1 MLAFLWVAIKTIF
14 AICFVLISIAMIHEF
29 GHYITAK
36 MCGVWVLEFAIGFGE
51 RIWKKKIGETLYS
64 LRPLPLG
71 GFVRLAGMDNIEEEE
86 EDEDEKEGDNKEK
99 KEKEKV
105 EDDPDLPKVPID
117 HPKSYVSR
125 PWWAKVIVLAAGATM
140 NLVWAMILLS
150 IIYIFAGG
158 PISNI
163 LVLETPKDNI
173 AYKAG
178 VRNGDIIVAIN
189 GEKLTDW
196 SQGMK
201 LINNNPG
208 KQLTLNI
215 IRKHPINK
223 DASAGGIMKDN
234 FAYSDNSYQTHDEES
249 LNIVVVPQGEVG
261 SAKIGI
267 SLAPNSYDFT
277 KLPLGTAISRG
288 CHDAVEIINQTI
300 IGLYKMITKQTKADV
315 AGPVKIM
322 KMIKDQSS
330 KGWTD
335 LFYLT
340 ALLSV
345 NIGLLNLLPLPV
357 LDGGRIVFV
366 LLGVVFCI
374 INKIFKTKLVVN
386 SKVEESIHF
395 VGMVCLIL
403 LMIYVTF
410 KDVISFF

>member
-51 RIWKKKIGETLYS
+51 RIWKKRFGETLYS

-71 GFVRLAGMDNIEEEE
+71 GFVRLAGMDNVEEEKE
-86 EDEDEKEGDNKEK
+86 EGKEGEDEN
-99 KEKEKV
+99 KEKEK
-105 EDDPDLPKVPID
+105 EEEDPDLPKVPAD
-117 HPKSYVSR
+117 HPKSYLSR

-150 IIYIFAGG
+150 LIYIFAGG

-163 LVLETPKDNI
+163 AVLEAPRDKV

-178 VRNGDIIVAIN
+178 VRNGDIIYAIN
-189 GEKLTDW
+189 GEELKDW
-196 SQGMK
+196 SRGMA

-208 KQLTLNI
+208 KEITLSI
-215 IRKHPINK
+215 IRNHPINK
-223 DASAGGIMKDN
+223 DASAGGIMRDN
-234 FAYSDNSYQTHDEES
+234 IAYSNNSYQTHDEEKLDIKVIPEGS
-249 LNIVVVPQGEVG
+249 MG

-267 SLAPNSYDFT
+267 GLAPNNYDYT
-277 KLPLGTAISRG
+277 KLPLGTAIQRG
-288 CHDAVEIINQTI
+288 CEDAINIIIQTVD
-300 IGLYKMITKQTKADV
+300 GLYRMITGQTKADV

-366 LLGVVFCI
+366 LLDFI
-374 INKIFKTKLVVN
+374 FSIFNKIFKTKLVVN
-386 SKVEESIHF
+386 QKVEESIHF
-395 VGMVCLIL
+395 VGMICLIL

>member
-1 MLAFLWVAIKTIF
+1 MLTFLWVAVKTILS
-14 AICFVLISIAMIHEF
+14 IIFVLVSIAMIHEF

-36 MCGVWVLEFAIGFGE
+36 MCGIWVLEFAIGFGN
-51 RIWKKKIGETLYS
+51 RFLKKRWGETLYS

-71 GFVRLAGMDNIEEEE
+71 GFVRLAGMDNVEEEKKE
-86 EDEDEKEGDNKEK
+86 GEETAEDKKKEDED
-99 KEKEKV
+99 
-105 EDDPDLPKVPID
+105 DDPDLPKVPID

-150 IIYIFAGG
+150 CIYIFAGG

-163 LVLETPKDNI
+163 LVLEAMPDKI

-178 VRNGDIIVAIN
+178 VRSGDVITAIN

-196 SQGMK
+196 LQGMK
-201 LINNNPG
+201 IINNSPN
-208 KQLTLNI
+208 KEVVLDI
-215 IRKHPINK
+215 VRSHPINK
-223 DASAGGIMKDN
+223 LASDGGVLRDDMAITD
-234 FAYSDNSYQTHDEES
+234 SSYQTHDEEK
-249 LNIVVVPQGEVG
+249 LQIKVIPEGEMG
-261 SAKIGI
+261 GAKIGI
-267 SLAPNSYDFT
+267 GLSPNNYDYQ
-277 KLPLGTAISRG
+277 KLPFTVAVARG
-288 CHDAVEIINQTI
+288 CDDGMNMILQTVD
-300 IGLYKMITKQTKADV
+300 GLYRMVAGQTKADV

-366 LLGVVFCI
+366 LLGAIFTV
-374 INKIFKTKLVVN
+374 INKIFKTKLCVN
-386 SKVEESIHF
+386 TTVEETIHYI
-395 VGMVCLIL
+395 GMILLII

-410 KDVISFF
+410 KDVLSFL

>member
-1 MLAFLWVAIKTIF
+1 MLTFLWVAVKTILS
-14 AICFVLISIAMIHEF
+14 IIFVLVSIAMIHEF

-36 MCGVWVLEFAIGFGE
+36 MCGIWVLEFAIGFGN
-51 RIWKKKIGETLYS
+51 RFLKKRWGETLYS

-71 GFVRLAGMDNIEEEE
+71 GFVRLAGMDNVEEEKKE
-86 EDEDEKEGDNKEK
+86 GEETAEDKKKEDED
-99 KEKEKV
+99 
-105 EDDPDLPKVPID
+105 DDPDLPKVPID

-140 NLVWAMILLS
+140 NLVWAMILLCC
-150 IIYIFAGG
+150 IYIFAGG

-163 LVLETPKDNI
+163 LVLEAMPDKI

-178 VRNGDIIVAIN
+178 VRSGDVITAIN

-196 SQGMK
+196 LQGMK
-201 LINNNPG
+201 IINNSPN
-208 KQLTLNI
+208 KEVVLDI
-215 IRKHPINK
+215 VRSHPINK
-223 DASAGGIMKDN
+223 LASDGGVLRDDMAITD
-234 FAYSDNSYQTHDEES
+234 SSYQTHDEEK
-249 LNIVVVPQGEVG
+249 LQIKVIPEGEMG
-261 SAKIGI
+261 GAKIGI
-267 SLAPNSYDFT
+267 GLSHNYYDYQ
-277 KLPLGTAISRG
+277 KLPFTVAVARG
-288 CHDAVEIINQTI
+288 CDDGMNMILQTVV
-300 IGLYKMITKQTKADV
+300 GLYRMVAGQTKADV

-335 LFYLT
+335 LFNLT

-366 LLGVVFCI
+366 LLGAIFTV
-374 INKIFKTKLVVN
+374 INKIFKTKLCVN
-386 SKVEESIHF
+386 TTVEETIHYI
-395 VGMVCLIL
+395 GMILLII

-410 KDVISFF
+410 KDVLSFLNR